1 MGKIP
6 ISYKAYDNGYKIP
19 MGICLTVGGSALL
32 SGLMSDEIGIF
43 VIGIIGIVL
52 FFVFKLLNYLC
63 AKRELEENFEARI
76 DFYKKDV
83 EDIINNENFN
93 DEEKINKLINLSE
106 NGNQYATLF
115 LSELVKRIEG
125 EQ

>member
-63 AKRELEENFEARI
+63 AKRELEENFEGRI

-93 DEEKINKLINLSE
+93 DEQKINKLINLSE

>member
-43 VIGIIGIVL
+43 IIGIIGIVL

-63 AKRELEENFEARI
+63 AEEELEENFEARI

-83 EDIINNENFN
+83 EDIINNKNLN
-93 DEEKINKLINLSE
+93 DEQKINKLINLSE
-106 NGNQYATLF
+106 NGKQYATIF
-115 LSELVKRIEG
+115 LRELVKRIEG

>member
-1 MGKIP
+1 MAKIP

-93 DEEKINKLINLSE
+93 DEQKINKLINLSE
-106 NGNQYATLF
+106 NGNQYATLL

>member
-52 FFVFKLLNYLC
+52 FFVFKLLNNLC

-93 DEEKINKLINLSE
+93 DEQKINKLINLSE

>member
-93 DEEKINKLINLSE
+93 DEQKINKLINLSE